1 MQAMVQCHQ
10 EGVACVATGIGKEQG
25 CVLQSS
31 KGFFYIITQAP
42 GSTLKLPALQW
53 RKLEKPLWGLRELV
67 QLTCCVTSGK
77 LLTLSGPAFLFYK
90 RGGLVVIGG

>member
-1 MQAMVQCHQ
+1 MQAMVQCHREGAAQ
-10 EGVACVATGIGKEQG
+10 AEGVACVATGIGQEQG
-25 CVLQSS
+25 CILQSS

-67 QLTCCVTSGK
+67 
-77 LLTLSGPAFLFYK
+77 
-90 RGGLVVIGG
+90 